1 MEMQRWPS
9 SLSSQNVGLRGVK
22 REGELLSDSDSCI
35 TQYVNTAGFAG
46 HYTLD
51 ISPGLVVL
59 ISLPFPFC
67 ESFKSLELPCTLDT
81 LPVHNCGGF
90 YRSMCNNVC
99 LFCLFPQSL
108 NVWTIGQ
115 SVLNTVRYRSKMVLM
130 HFQLWLFC
138 RREKC

>member
-81 LPVHNCGGF
+81 LPVLAVAVSTGACAIM
-90 YRSMCNNVC
+90 SVC
-99 LFCLFPQSL
+99 FAYFLS
-108 NVWTIGQ
+108 
-115 SVLNTVRYRSKMVLM
+115 
-130 HFQLWLFC
+130 H
-138 RREKC
+138 

>member
-81 LPVHNCGGF
+81 LPVLAVAVSTGACAI
-90 YRSMCNNVC
+90 M
-99 LFCLFPQSL
+99 
-108 NVWTIGQ
+108 
-115 SVLNTVRYRSKMVLM
+115 SVMTDD
-130 HFQLWLFC
+130 
-138 RREKC
+138 